1 MKKLAEYIYKLQL
14 FMGFL
19 SISIFFVAILIQIF
33 ARYTQITV
41 LWTGELAEY
50 SFIWS
55 VMMGAGAMAYENKH
69 FAFTTFVDKFHGIK
83 KEWLKIMIAFV
94 VGSFGAAILY
104 YGTQITMRF
113 WNYRWT
119 TVPSIQMGYMW
130 ICLPILG
137 FSVVV
142 YSFVHITEYL
152 YEIKLQ
158 KEGEQS

>member
-1 MKKLAEYIYKLQL
+1 MKKLAQYIYKLQL

-19 SISIFFVAILIQIF
+19 SISIFFVAIIIQIF
-33 ARYTQITV
+33 ARYTQFTV

-69 FAFTTFVDKFHGIK
+69 FAFTTFLDKLHGVN
-83 KEWLKIMIAFV
+83 KEILKIIIALT
-94 VGSFGAAILY
+94 VGTFGAAILF
-104 YGTQITMRF
+104 YGVQITQKF

-119 TVPSIQMGYMW
+119 TLPAIQMGYMW

-158 KEGEQS
+158 KEGGK